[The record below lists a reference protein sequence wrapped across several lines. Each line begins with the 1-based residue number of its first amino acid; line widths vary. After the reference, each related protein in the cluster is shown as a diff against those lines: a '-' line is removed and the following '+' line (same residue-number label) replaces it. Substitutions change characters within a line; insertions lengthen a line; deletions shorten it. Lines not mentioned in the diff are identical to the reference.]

1 MEMVLALLILL
12 PLLLVAI
19 VYVGSA
25 VFLVWTTIKGV
36 SRLRFSLRSLML
48 TVVGGATCV
57 TLLVNQ
63 KYPLLGLLGL
73 VCTSIY
79 VMILVSHLLALGS
92 APAPANAVRPVIEKP
107 NPNAV

>member
-12 PLLLVAI
+12 PLLLAAI
-19 VYVGSA
+19 VYLASA
-25 VFLVWTTIKGV
+25 VILVWTTIKGI

-48 TVVGGATCV
+48 TVVGGGTCA

-63 KYPLLGLLGL
+63 TYPLLGLLGL

-79 VMILVSHLLALGS
+79 VTILVSHLLSLGG
-92 APAPANAVRPVIEKP
+92 APANVVRPVIEKP